1 MAADDWTGRKV
12 ASARDRWRSRLPR
25 PCYLCGRPVTGGR
38 WVVEHDP
45 PRRWFRAQ
53 GIRAI
58 PVAAEVGV
66 SHRGCSDASG
76 GRAAGGRGA
85 ARANPRRTTARARK
99 LEDRP
104 LAW

>member
-1 MAADDWTGRKV
+1 MAADDWNGRKV
-12 ASARDRWRSRLPR
+12 ASSRDRWRSQLPR
-25 PCYLCGRPVTGGR
+25 PCYLCGRPVTGGA

-53 GIRAI
+53 GVRVI
-58 PVAAEVGV
+58 PAWAEVGV

-76 GRAAGGRGA
+76 GRAAPRTNVR
-85 ARANPRRTTARARK
+85 RATTRTRK